1 MQNGGISV
9 AIDSEL
15 FAKYRVNPLLQKRS
29 FTINYVLQ
37 DYIHRL
43 INELANHIFL
53 FSNLAYYFKNMKW
66 ERSSRVPLIR
76 ILNNTI
82 RAIVSKNRIDN
93 FFKFK
98 ENYLSSMK
106 KLINEFDKEINID
119 FKNMW
124 KITLSFSK
132 LFFKDDTIAMLSI
145 AKYQKK

>member
-1 MQNGGISV
+1 LQNGRISV

-66 ERSSRVPLIR
+66 ERSSKVPLIR

-106 KLINEFDKEINID
+106 
-119 FKNMW
+119 
-124 KITLSFSK
+124 
-132 LFFKDDTIAMLSI
+132 
-145 AKYQKK
+145 